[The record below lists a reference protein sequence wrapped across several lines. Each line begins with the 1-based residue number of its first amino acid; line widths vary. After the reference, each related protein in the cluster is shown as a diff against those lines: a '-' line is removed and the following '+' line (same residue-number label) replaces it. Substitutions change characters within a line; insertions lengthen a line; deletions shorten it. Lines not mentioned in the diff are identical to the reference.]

1 MPKEILKKYKYNP
14 SHLFL
19 DETYYMITTGT
30 YKKIHHLKR
39 DEDKK
44 LLFEIITE
52 FCDEFEWRLEE
63 WVILNNH
70 YHLMAKSRKGT
81 DLPKLFGKIHR
92 RSAYLLKR
100 KNKVSALRFWWN
112 YWDTCVRDERD
123 FYSRINYIFCNPV
136 KHGYVTNI
144 EDYVWS
150 SFRDFLR
157 KNGSEMIRR
166 QFQKYRFENLK
177 VEDDF

>member
-1 MPKEILKKYKYNP
+1 MPKEILKKYKHNP
-14 SHLFL
+14 PHLFL